1 MQKQSE
7 WLRYTDFYYLARRI
21 GCQVGT
27 FLLMFS
33 SGNGLSKLTLM
44 VMSDLRYGF
53 VLCHRL
59 CYGFLA
65 TTADSLVS
73 ASNGEPATSE

>member
-1 MQKQSE
+1 MRRRLE
-7 WLRYTDFYYLARRI
+7 WLHYIDFYYLAKRV
-21 GCQVGT
+21 GCQVCG
-27 FLLMFS
+27 FLSMIS
-33 SGNGLSKLTLM
+33 TAEGLSKLTLM
-44 VMSDLRYGF
+44 GSSDLRYGF